1 VRSLIVVALL
11 CRTAYADVSPDEGRA
26 KSPSKDAAWLL
37 VGGSLAFVTTGA
49 VLAYSAD
56 ASEKDLEDLY
66 LTVEGGPAT
75 FDAKTAARYDQL
87 VDEGHRFEHLSWASF
102 GIAGGMA
109 IGAAIC
115 FWRAREVTPVVT
127 PNSAGVALKF

>member
-1 VRSLIVVALL
+1 MRSLILVALL
-11 CRTAYADVSPDEGRA
+11 CQTAYADPGGA
-26 KSPSKDAAWLL
+26 KTSKDAAWLL

-66 LTVEGGPAT
+66 LTNDGGPAT
-75 FDAKTAARYDQL
+75 FDAKTAARYEAVL
-87 VDEGHRFEHLSWASF
+87 DEGHRFEHLSWASF
-102 GIAGGMA
+102 GVAGGMA

-115 FWRAREVTPVVT
+115 FWRASGEVTPVVT
-127 PNSAGVALKF
+127 PTSAGVALKF

>member
-11 CRTAYADVSPDEGRA
+11 CQTAYADPAGA

-37 VGGSLAFVTTGA
+37 VGGSVAFVTTGA

-66 LTVEGGPAT
+66 LTGDGGPAT
-75 FDAKTAARYDQL
+75 FDAKTAARYDAL
-87 VDEGHRFEHLSWASF
+87 IDDGHRFEHLSWASF
-102 GIAGGMA
+102 GVAGGMA

-115 FWRAREVTPVVT
+115 FWRARGEVTPVVT
-127 PNSAGVALKF
+127 PTSAGVALKF

>member
-1 VRSLIVVALL
+1 MRSLIALALL
-11 CRTAYADVSPDEGRA
+11 CQTAYADPAGGQ
-26 KSPSKDAAWLL
+26 KTSKDAAWLL

-56 ASEKDLEDLY
+56 SSEKDLEDLY
-66 LTVEGGPAT
+66 LTVDGGPAT
-75 FDAKTAARYDQL
+75 FDAKTAARYNTL

-102 GIAGGMA
+102 GVAGGMA

-115 FWRAREVTPVVT
+115 FWRARGEVTPVVT
-127 PNSAGVALKF
+127 PTSAGVALKF